1 MRRTDAAARVVLL
14 LLLIDASGAARA
26 EGERPWARRNVAIVV
41 YDDVEILD
49 FAGPMEV
56 FTAAGNGAFRV
67 FTVAATH
74 HPVVS
79 MGVLTLRPDYSI
91 DDSPTPDILVLP
103 GGDSRG
109 FSRSPAGMA
118 WGRQV
123 AARNELNMSVCSGA
137 FILAQL
143 GFLDG
148 RAATTHWAA
157 VPRMKSAFPR
167 VQVQTGVRFVDTGRI
182 VTTAGVS
189 AGIDGA
195 LHVVQRLLGDDVAW
209 ETARYMQYLWEPK
222 ESARLS
228 PPAKEALRAL
238 VFQET
243 DLASRLLT
251 AQVAASP
258 KDPLLLSRL
267 GRAQLLAGRSK
278 EALSTLEKAVALG
291 DGSPLTLSTLA
302 NAQLAAGALA
312 PAAATFETL
321 TAIRG
326 APADAYGL
334 ACARARLGQREQA
347 LSALERAIQL
357 GLAPRLV
364 ENVRTDDDLE
374 SLRGDVRFA
383 QLLARSKTTNRS
395 VQ

>member
-1 MRRTDAAARVVLL
+1 MRRIDAAAQVLLSLL
-14 LLLIDASGAARA
+14 LLAATAARA
-26 EGERPWARRNVAIVV
+26 EDARPWARRNVAIVV

-56 FTAAGNGAFRV
+56 FTSAGGGAFRV
-67 FTVAATH
+67 FTVAATRD
-74 HPVVS
+74 PVLS
-79 MGVLTLRPDYSI
+79 MGVLTIRPDYSI
-91 DDSPTPDILVLP
+91 EDSPTPDILVVP

-109 FSRSPAGMA
+109 FSRSAPGMA
-118 WGRQV
+118 WVKKV
-123 AARNELNMSVCSGA
+123 AAHNELSMSVCSGA

-157 VPRMKSAFPR
+157 VPRMRSAFPR

-209 ETARYMQYLWEPK
+209 ETARYMQYLWEPE
-222 ESARLS
+222 ESAKLS
-228 PPAKEALRAL
+228 RSAKEALRAL
-238 VFQET
+238 VFNET
-243 DLASRLLT
+243 ELANRLLT
-251 AQVAASP
+251 TAVAASP
-258 KDPLLLSRL
+258 KDALLVSRL

-291 DGSPLTLSTLA
+291 EGSPLTVSALA

-312 PAAATFETL
+312 PAAASFEKL
-321 TAIRG
+321 VAIRG
-326 APADAYGL
+326 APGDAYGL
-334 ACARARLGQREQA
+334 ACAQARLGQKEKA
-347 LSALERAIQL
+347 LATLERSIQL

-364 ENVRTDDDLE
+364 ENARRDEDLAP
-374 SLRGDVRFA
+374 LRGDVRFG
-383 QLLARSKTTNRS
+383 QILSRSKVATRSTN
-395 VQ
+395 

>member
-1 MRRTDAAARVVLL
+1 MRRIDAATGILLPLL
-14 LLLIDASGAARA
+14 LVAASAARA
-26 EGERPWARRNVAIVV
+26 DEVRPWARRNVAIVV

-67 FTVAATH
+67 FTVAASH
-74 HPVVS
+74 DPVVS
-79 MGVLTLRPDYSI
+79 MGVLTIRPNHSI
-91 DDSPTPDILVLP
+91 EDSPTPDILVLP

-109 FSRSPAGMA
+109 FTRSAAGMA
-118 WGRQV
+118 WVRKV

-167 VQVQTGVRFVDTGRI
+167 VQLQTGVRFVDTGRI

-209 ETARYMQYLWEPK
+209 ETARYMQYLWEPE
-222 ESARLS
+222 ESAKLPRS
-228 PPAKEALRAL
+228 AKEALRAL

-243 DLASRLLT
+243 ALANRLLI
-251 AQVAASP
+251 AAVAASP
-258 KDPLLLSRL
+258 KDPLLASRL

-278 EALSTLEKAVALG
+278 EGLATLEKAVGLG
-291 DGSPLTLSTLA
+291 DGSPLTLSALA
-302 NAQLAAGALA
+302 DAQLAVDAPGA
-312 PAAATFETL
+312 AAATFEKL
-321 TAIRG
+321 VAVRG
-326 APADAYGL
+326 APEDAYGL

-347 LSALERAIQL
+347 LAALERAVQL

-364 ENVRTDDDLE
+364 ENARADANLS
-374 SLRGDVRFA
+374 SLRDDVRFA
-383 QLLARSKTTNRS
+383 QIIARSKTTTRPRH
-395 VQ
+395 

>member
-1 MRRTDAAARVVLL
+1 MRRIDAAAQVLLSLL
-14 LLLIDASGAARA
+14 LLAATAARA
-26 EGERPWARRNVAIVV
+26 EDARPWARRNVAIVV

-56 FTAAGNGAFRV
+56 FTSAGGGAFRV
-67 FTVAATH
+67 FTVAATRD
-74 HPVVS
+74 PVLS
-79 MGVLTLRPDYSI
+79 MGVLTIRPDYSI
-91 DDSPTPDILVLP
+91 EDSPTPDILVVP

-109 FSRSPAGMA
+109 FSRSAPGMA
-118 WGRQV
+118 WVKKV
-123 AARNELNMSVCSGA
+123 AAHNELSMSVCSGA
-137 FILAQL
+137 SILAQL

-157 VPRMKSAFPR
+157 VPRMRSAFPR

-209 ETARYMQYLWEPK
+209 ETARYMQYLWEPE
-222 ESARLS
+222 ESAKLS
-228 PPAKEALRAL
+228 RSAKEALRAL
-238 VFQET
+238 VFNET
-243 DLASRLLT
+243 ELANRLLT
-251 AQVAASP
+251 TAVAASP
-258 KDPLLLSRL
+258 KDALLVSRL

-291 DGSPLTLSTLA
+291 EGSPLTVSALA

-312 PAAATFETL
+312 PAAASFEKL
-321 TAIRG
+321 VAIRG
-326 APADAYGL
+326 APGDAYGL
-334 ACARARLGQREQA
+334 ACAQARLGQKEKA
-347 LSALERAIQL
+347 LATLERSIQL

-364 ENVRTDDDLE
+364 ENARRDEDLAP
-374 SLRGDVRFA
+374 LRGDVRFG
-383 QLLARSKTTNRS
+383 QILSRSKVATRSTN
-395 VQ
+395 

>member
-1 MRRTDAAARVVLL
+1 MRRTDAASRIVPLL
-14 LLLIDASGAARA
+14 LLVAVSGAARA
-26 EGERPWARRNVAIVV
+26 EGDSWARRNVAIVV

-67 FTVAATH
+67 FTVAPTH
-74 HPVVS
+74 DPVVS
-79 MGVLTLRPDYSI
+79 MGVLSIRPDHSI
-91 DDSPTPDILVLP
+91 ADSPTPDILVLP

-118 WGRQV
+118 WVRKV
-123 AARNELNMSVCSGA
+123 AARDELNMSVCSGA

-182 VTTAGVS
+182 ITTAGVS

-222 ESARLS
+222 ESAGLS
-228 PPAKEALRAL
+228 RSAKEALRAL
-238 VFQET
+238 VFHET
-243 DLASRLLT
+243 DLANRLLT
-251 AQVAASP
+251 SAVAANP
-258 KDPLLLSRL
+258 KDPILVSRL
-267 GRAQLLAGRSK
+267 GRAQLLAGRSE
-278 EALSTLEKAVALG
+278 EALSTLQKAVALG
-291 DGSPLTLSTLA
+291 DGSPLTLTSLA

-312 PAAATFETL
+312 AAAASFERL
-321 TAIRG
+321 TAVRG
-326 APADAYGL
+326 APEDAYGL

-347 LSALERAIQL
+347 LTALEQALQL

-364 ENVRTDDDLE
+364 ENAWTDGDLE

-383 QLLARSKTTNRS
+383 QLLARSKPTTRS